1 MFLGIQDNAI
11 LSRQALKI
19 DLVLDSSY
27 KLPLQWRYRM
37 FYKKLENFYTIFLGN
52 AQSSWYMQ
60 FVEWLDPES
69 VVTRKK
75 VK

>member
-1 MFLGIQDNAI
+1 MFLGIQDYAI

-27 KLPLQWRYRM
+27 KLPLQWRIRIL
-37 FYKKLENFYTIFLGN
+37 YKKLNEPILLGK

-60 FVEWLDPES
+60 FDEWLDPES

>member
-1 MFLGIQDNAI
+1 MFLGIQDYAI

-37 FYKKLENFYTIFLGN
+37 LHKKLDEPISLGK

>member
-1 MFLGIQDNAI
+1 MFLGIQDYAI

-37 FYKKLENFYTIFLGN
+37 LHKKLDEPIFLGN